1 MHRLGAL
8 LYVLWGALHL
18 LAAVEGFRLATT
30 VDAGLIQGRLFQNS
44 AYLVFFSLVAIGV
57 AVTMNWRNYRTG
69 YWINLIAISSADI
82 PFILFVLLPGH
93 VPWWPGVAGPTL
105 WLLAV
110 VFSTLGLQSSREVS
124 PT

>member
-8 LYVLWGALHL
+8 FYVLWGVLHL
-18 LAAVEGFRLATT
+18 LAAVEVFRLAQTL
-30 VDAGLIQGRLFQNS
+30 DAGMIQGRLLQNS

-57 AVTMNWRNYRTG
+57 ALTMNWRNSRTG

-93 VPWWPGVAGPTL
+93 IPLWPSVAGPAL

-110 VFSTLGLQSSREVS
+110 VLSTVGLQAPVADAKR
-124 PT
+124 